1 MVHPQQVVGGIGRLQ
16 KGFAFDAGADIEEF
30 FPGGELPD
38 FGEAIEA

>member
-1 MVHPQQVVGGIGRLQ
+1 MGGVGRL
-16 KGFAFDAGADIEEF
+16 KGGFDIDSGADIEEF